1 VTVGLRMIAQMLLL
15 LTSIGV
21 YGTLGALHATGGV
34 LTSIVLV
41 ALLTFVA
48 ILFHEL
54 AHAAAAQMV
63 GARIHAIIA
72 FPFRLRFRPRRL
84 DLIKRGGHRGD
95 LGGYVSYALDRID
108 ARRKHAII
116 AAAGPLANLALALLA
131 GTMAPWFDH
140 RGPPPPPVQVVGPA
154 GAGAPWVPPAG
165 GDRPALHAAMAAE
178 TVTLTTIRLP
188 DLRPPVWSILLAA
201 FAILSGGLGLA
212 NLIPYDGSDGDH
224 IANLWRRRPR
234 R

>member
-1 VTVGLRMIAQMLLL
+1 MTHGLRVVAQMLLG

-21 YGTLGALHATGGV
+21 YGTLGALHARGGV

-48 ILFHEL
+48 ILAHEL
-54 AHAAAAQMV
+54 AHAAAAQLV
-63 GARIHAIIA
+63 GARVHAIVA
-72 FPFRLRFRPRRL
+72 FPFRLRLRPRRL
-84 DLIKRGGHRGD
+84 DLIKRGTHRGD
-95 LGGYVSYALDRID
+95 LGGYVSYTLDRID

-140 RGPPPPPVQVVGPA
+140 RAPVPGLVQVVVPS
-154 GAGAPWVPPAG
+154 GATSSPTASTGD
-165 GDRPALHAAMAAE
+165 DRPVLRAMATDAV
-178 TVTLTTIRLP
+178 TVTSIRLP
-188 DLRPPVWSILLAA
+188 DLRPPRWTIILIA

-212 NLIPYDGSDGDH
+212 NLIPYGGSDGDH
-224 IANLWRRRPR
+224 ILNLWRRRR
-234 R
+234 G